1 MNNIYHTKDFENW
14 IIKVYPKILIGG
26 NQMRGCNGDIL
37 WFIILIILLCGC
49 GRDNNDCG
57 CMPTPPCCGN

>member
-1 MNNIYHTKDFENW
+1 
-14 IIKVYPKILIGG
+14 
-26 NQMRGCNGDIL
+26 MRGCCNGDMM

-49 GRDNNDCG
+49 GCGRDNDCG